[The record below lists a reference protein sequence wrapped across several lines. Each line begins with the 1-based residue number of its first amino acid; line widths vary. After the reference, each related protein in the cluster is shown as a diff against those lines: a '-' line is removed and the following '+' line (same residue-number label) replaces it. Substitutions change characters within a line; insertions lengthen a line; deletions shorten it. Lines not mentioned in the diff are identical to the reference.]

1 MFTIIINYYWLYY
14 IWSRNFES
22 KIKISILET
31 AKCLINSNCYNSV
44 IYTVKNHL
52 NDYINY
58 QIYMDCKLNS
68 QSVTVPSKL
77 ENRKKWF
84 EQIFLVQF
92 ELIPLMNAIEMFKLA
107 MLSKKVNRVVDSN
120 QLS

>member
-1 MFTIIINYYWLYY
+1 
-14 IWSRNFES
+14 
-22 KIKISILET
+22 
-31 AKCLINSNCYNSV
+31 
-44 IYTVKNHL
+44 
-52 NDYINY
+52 
-58 QIYMDCKLNS
+58 MDCKLNS